1 MKKAGYRLVFES
13 EEAAAAARDQCDHT
27 SRKTGWQEK
36 AECGRNV
43 VFVPNNTLLGEEDF
57 HEEDCTEGDTLFQQ
71 ICFLLAESF
80 PGMPFDGSGRFE
92 DTDGKVKVRMFVKHT
107 EEYLRFLIRKN
118 TPERMQHWTVS
129 WYRRTDGSFEKS
141 DYILYHEKSLQG

>member
-57 HEEDCTEGDTLFQQ
+57 HEEDCTQ
-71 ICFLLAESF
+71 
-80 PGMPFDGSGRFE
+80 
-92 DTDGKVKVRMFVKHT
+92 
-107 EEYLRFLIRKN
+107 EEYAGAHAALDSQLVQTYGWFL
-118 TPERMQHWTVS
+118 
-129 WYRRTDGSFEKS
+129 
-141 DYILYHEKSLQG
+141 